1 LGLDCGGYERNIF
14 FDSEVG
20 TEAGVVRFRRPL
32 FTEDERKCMSASLVS
47 KVPSRSALK
56 VLSEIDEESEG
67 ATANGN
73 FHVQRGPF
81 GAFRLG
87 QCQSS
92 ISDQGMS
99 SQPRDPISSND
110 HCLAEIDANLDLWA
124 QELGAGTIEPE
135 DTSIALAPEFWDMQ
149 IDSSIQELFQDI
161 IIPESQLLPDLSGSP
176 SGQLDST
183 WTTSTF
189 PVTMS
194 SNSHVPPDTIL
205 LLKHY
210 TTDVITLLTP
220 FRHSKTPWHILFIP
234 HMKNC
239 LAALTLGEHLDYAS
253 LAAFHG
259 ALAISAISLGGIFQS
274 QRWVLR
280 GKEHKQRAEGYA
292 ALTLNHAY
300 ESPKAA
306 KYKSTIM
313 ALLTMMQLALFAADR
328 ENTDR
333 YLLEVE
339 KFIRLKGLNRRKSRK
354 VRLLHHCYVFER
366 LFHESTYMRG
376 QKLRHR
382 LQIQKAI
389 ESSGLA
395 VHSHDS
401 LTFRLPSWNDFDQE
415 MLQVKNQVEGENDLH
430 LEKLGD
436 FPHTL
441 YPEVFGI
448 PESWVLLLSLT
459 IRLGNE
465 KDAAG
470 QNDRYWGPSL
480 KEFMTRAKAIESRIT
495 QLQRPSDLASSII
508 GHLSLAD
515 QEVMENM
522 LEAMQ
527 EALKIYFYRRIYDVD
542 ASILQQQVMRVRD
555 CLLRCDEVDSTI
567 VHGSAGFIWP
577 AFIAA
582 CEAETP
588 DVQAS
593 FSSLFKSSA
602 QRSGLSSFTDT
613 LSIVER
619 VWQER
624 RRCGGMSVSWL
635 DLVKENSR

>member
-1 LGLDCGGYERNIF
+1 
-14 FDSEVG
+14 
-20 TEAGVVRFRRPL
+20 
-32 FTEDERKCMSASLVS
+32 MSALLVS
-47 KVPSRSALK
+47 KIPSRSTLK

-67 ATANGN
+67 ATIDGD

-81 GAFRLG
+81 GAFRLQ
-87 QCQSS
+87 QCQSG
-92 ISDQGMS
+92 ISDQGAS
-99 SQPRDPISSND
+99 SQPMDLISSNNN
-110 HCLAEIDANLDLWA
+110 HLTEIDANLDLWE
-124 QELGAGTIEPE
+124 QELGAGTLEPE
-135 DTSIALAPEFWDMQ
+135 DTLVPLAPEFWDMQ
-149 IDSSIQELFQDI
+149 IDSDIQETFPDV
-161 IIPESQLLPDLSGSP
+161 IIPESELLPDLSDSQ
-176 SGQLDST
+176 SGQVDST
-183 WTTSTF
+183 WITSTF
-189 PVTMS
+189 PFTIS
-194 SNSHVPPDTIL
+194 SNSGVPPDTVS

-220 FRHSKTPWHILFIP
+220 FRHSKTPWHVLFIP
-234 HMKNC
+234 HLKNC
-239 LAALTLGEHLDYAS
+239 LAALTLGEQLDHAS

-280 GKEHKQRAEGYA
+280 GKEHRQRAEGYA
-292 ALTLNHAY
+292 ALTLHHAY

-306 KYKSTIM
+306 KYKSTVM
-313 ALLTMMQLALFAADR
+313 ALLTMMHLSLFAGDR

-382 LQIQKAI
+382 LQIQEAI

-401 LTFRLPSWNDFDQE
+401 LTFRLPSWNNFDQE

-436 FPHTL
+436 FPPTL
-441 YPEVFGI
+441 YPEIFGI

-470 QNDRYWGPSL
+470 QNGRCWGPSL
-480 KEFMTRAKAIESRIT
+480 KEFMTRAKEIESRVT
-495 QLQRPSDLASSII
+495 QLQRPSNLATSTV

-515 QEVMENM
+515 QEVTENM

-542 ASILQQQVMRVRD
+542 ASILQQQVVRVRD
-555 CLLRCDEVDSTI
+555 CLLRCDEVDSSI

-593 FSSLFKSSA
+593 FSSLFKGSA

-624 RRCGGMSVSWL
+624 SRCGGMNVSWL
-635 DLVKENSR
+635 DLVKENCR